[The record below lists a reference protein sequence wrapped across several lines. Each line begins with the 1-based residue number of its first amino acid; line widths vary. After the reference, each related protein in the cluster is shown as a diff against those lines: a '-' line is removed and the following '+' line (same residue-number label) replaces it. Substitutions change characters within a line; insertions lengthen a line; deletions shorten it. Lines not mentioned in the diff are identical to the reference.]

1 MAELAARAHVISQEA
16 NAKVTAAMREA
27 LSTASGAAG
36 FAVES
41 ARDLVQYLVRRGQMT
56 AEEGER
62 LVREAEGAHAKR
74 SGKKSAKTAA
84 KTAAKQPAAKTVAAK
99 KPKAKAKKR

>member
-1 MAELAARAHVISQEA
+1 MADLAARAQAISHDA

-27 LSTASGAAG
+27 LSTASGIAG

-56 AEEGER
+56 VEEGER
-62 LVREAEGAHAKR
+62 LMRETESAHAKR
-74 SGKKSAKTAA
+74 SGKKVAKASAKR
-84 KTAAKQPAAKTVAAK
+84 PAAKPAEK

>member
-1 MAELAARAHVISQEA
+1 MADLAARAQVISQEA
-16 NAKVTAAMREA
+16 NAKVTAAMREV

-74 SGKKSAKTAA
+74 SGKKGAKP
-84 KTAAKQPAAKTVAAK
+84 AAKQPAAKAAAAK
-99 KPKAKAKKR
+99 KPKAKTKKR